1 MVAVLGFLLENLDF
15 GLLFSVASR
24 ANLVVFAFFKQPPFL
39 SLKGLVPLLVV
50 SSLDSI
56 ALLFIS
62 LALPHGLKCI
72 IIDDILDYGRV

>member
-1 MVAVLGFLLENLDF
+1 MV
-15 GLLFSVASR
+15 SH

-39 SLKGLVPLLVV
+39 SLKGLVPLLMVC
-50 SSLDSI
+50 SLDGI

-72 IIDDILDYGRV
+72 IIDDIWTTGECGLSKKYMTLQCVGIERAT